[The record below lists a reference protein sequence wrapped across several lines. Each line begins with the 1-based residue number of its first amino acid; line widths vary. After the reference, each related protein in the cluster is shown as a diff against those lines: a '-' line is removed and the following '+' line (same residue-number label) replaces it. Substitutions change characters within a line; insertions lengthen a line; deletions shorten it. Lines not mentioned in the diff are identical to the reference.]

1 MSAGLILI
9 VIIVAAYLAAH
20 VLFDWLGRRFLIVS
34 GAEYLLLGILVG
46 PEVSGF
52 LNATVVGQFAPF
64 MTLAL
69 GWIGALIGAQ
79 FYLKE
84 LIRIEAVYYKVAF
97 LEAIG
102 SMLATAGASA
112 LLLIYFL
119 GAALTEAV
127 IAGIALGAIA
137 TASAP
142 SGIALVARET
152 NLRGPLVQQL
162 EVSTAID
169 ALVAIV
175 TFGIMLAIVH
185 AAPVG
190 ITRPP
195 TPTEWAVIT
204 LAIGFVGG
212 ALFHLFL
219 GEETDPDRLFIALGG
234 ALVLA
239 SGAAAYLRLS
249 PLLPALIIGAVL
261 VNTSRNAT
269 SIRDVLARVEKPL
282 YYVLLLFVGAAWSRE
297 PGLIWLVPVLLFL
310 VVRVI
315 AKLGSARL
323 AARLQGTLKAV
334 GPSWGRALLGHGGL
348 AVALAFN
355 YQLLEEMPFRS
366 VVFTAAIVS
375 VLLTDLTSARLVRDV
390 VAAYRHRARAALQHA
405 LGIEPHEAE
414 RMVEEQSLEDQVLQQ
429 QGSAGPDVAGQD
441 RAEDTK

>member
-46 PEVSGF
+46 PEVSGL
-52 LNATVVGQFAPF
+52 LNASVVGQFAPF

-79 FYLKE
+79 FHVRE
-84 LIRIEAVYYKVAF
+84 LIRIPSVYYRVAF
-97 LEAIG
+97 IEAIT
-102 SMLATAGASA
+102 SLAVVAAATA

-119 GAALTEAV
+119 DATRTDAT

-142 SGIALVARET
+142 SGIALVARE
-152 NLRGPLVQQL
+152 LRRRGPLVQQL

-175 TFGIMLAIVH
+175 VFGILLAIVH
-185 AAPVG
+185 LAPAG
-190 ITRPP
+190 ATRPP
-195 TPTEWAVIT
+195 TPTEWAVIS

-219 GEETDPDRLFIALGG
+219 GEESDPDRLFIALGG

-249 PLLPALIIGAVL
+249 PLLPTLLIGAVL
-261 VNTSRNAT
+261 VNTSRNAAQ
-269 SIRDVLARVEKPL
+269 IRDVLTRVEKPL

-310 VVRVI
+310 VVRVL

-323 AARLQGTLKAV
+323 AARIEGTLDTV
-334 GPSWGRALLGHGGL
+334 GPTWGRALLGHGGL

-355 YQLLEEMPFRS
+355 YQLLDELPYRN

-375 VLLTDLTSARLVRDV
+375 VLLTEVTSARLVHDV
-390 VAAYRHRARAALQHA
+390 FDSYRRRARHALQTA
-405 LGIEPHEAE
+405 LGIDHAEAE
-414 RMVEEQSLEDQVLQQ
+414 ELLDEREAQDTMQEQ
-429 QGSAGPDVAGQD
+429 P
-441 RAEDTK
+441 

>member
-1 MSAGLILI
+1 MSAGLTLL

-34 GAEYLLLGILVG
+34 GAEYLLLGVLVG
-46 PEVSGF
+46 PEVSGL
-52 LNATVVGQFAPF
+52 LNASTVGQFAPF

-79 FYLKE
+79 FHLKE
-84 LIRIEAVYYKVAF
+84 LLRIRGVHYRVAFIEA
-97 LEAIG
+97 
-102 SMLATAGASA
+102 LASLTVTAVASA
-112 LLLIYFL
+112 AMLVYFL
-119 GAALTEAV
+119 DATVHDAT
-127 IAGIALGAIA
+127 IAGMALGAIA

-142 SGIALVARET
+142 SGIALVARQL
-152 NLRGPLVQQL
+152 NRRGPLVQQL

-175 TFGIMLAIVH
+175 TFGILLAVVH
-185 AAPVG
+185 AAPTG
-190 ITRPP
+190 GGRPP

-204 LAIGFVGG
+204 LSIGFVGG

-239 SGAAAYLRLS
+239 SGAAAYLHLS
-249 PLLPALIIGAVL
+249 PLLPTLIIGAIL
-261 VNTSRNAT
+261 VNTSRNAV
-269 SIRDVLARVEKPL
+269 SIREVLARVEKPL

-297 PGLIWLVPVLLFL
+297 PGIMWLVPVLLFL
-310 VVRVI
+310 AVRVI
-315 AKLGSARL
+315 AKLGAARL
-323 AARLQGTLKAV
+323 AARMEGTLDVV

-355 YQLLEEMPFRS
+355 YQLLEQLPFRS

-390 VAAYRHRARAALQHA
+390 VASYSQRARRALQST
-405 LGIEPHEAE
+405 LGVAPDEANAMLEGNPDIEEHI
-414 RMVEEQSLEDQVLQQ
+414 
-429 QGSAGPDVAGQD
+429 
-441 RAEDTK
+441 